1 MANVLEDSKLFYT
14 SFTHIFVAPPET
26 EAPDLTKFKFGT
38 PSTYGSWVWIGDT
51 DEEEPIKTNID
62 GGDIEFLRTA
72 DRVKVRS
79 KRADV
84 TLTGTI
90 KALSVD
96 RTVFDLAFAGGTYD
110 SAKKSYKVKAKTLT
124 ANKAIMAVFEDG
136 KTVAALRFPNTDIG
150 GKYPEFGI
158 SKFAS
163 TDLDFGILTDRNGD
177 TVEIF
182 EPRAVT
188 A

>member
-1 MANVLEDSKLFYT
+1 
-14 SFTHIFVAPPET
+14 
-26 EAPDLTKFKFGT
+26 
-38 PSTYGSWVWIGDT
+38 
-51 DEEEPIKTNID
+51 
-62 GGDIEFLRTA
+62 
-72 DRVKVRS
+72 
-79 KRADV
+79 
-84 TLTGTI
+84 
-90 KALSVD
+90 
-96 RTVFDLAFAGGTYD
+96 
-110 SAKKSYKVKAKTLT
+110 
-124 ANKAIMAVFEDG
+124 MAVFEDG